1 MDSSKIKKADRTAL
15 IIGKKNKEITR
26 LPFRA
31 MCFRSNIS
39 ETVRDNRVLF
49 SLSSIAMITLPNG
62 TYVVFIVVIVFE
74 I

>member
-1 MDSSKIKKADRTAL
+1 MAKLLAERINKNNN
-15 IIGKKNKEITR
+15 KNKEITR
-26 LPFRA
+26 SPFRA
-31 MCFRSNIS
+31 MYFRSNIS

-62 TYVVFIVVIVFE
+62 TYVVFIVVIVSE

>member
-1 MDSSKIKKADRTAL
+1 MNKLLAERKKKKKNNN
-15 IIGKKNKEITR
+15 KKNKEISR
-26 LPFRA
+26 SPFRA

-62 TYVVFIVVIVFE
+62 TYVVFIVVIVSE

>member
-1 MDSSKIKKADRTAL
+1 MNKLLAERKK
-15 IIGKKNKEITR
+15 KKKKKNKNKEISR
-26 LPFRA
+26 SPFRA

-62 TYVVFIVVIVFE
+62 TYVVFIVVIVSE